1 MNFFSK
7 ACGVCFFCWL
17 GLICCSS
24 LAQAQLQTDS
34 IVITSRGIGTDPA
47 SAKNDAL
54 INAMQQTV
62 GSFIDGETIIENDQ
76 IIKDKIL
83 SVSDGFVERYE
94 TIVEPTKRDDGL
106 YETQIKAVVKR
117 GSVLARLKEYKVLK
131 SDVSGKDVAAE
142 LITKIANIEQGE
154 QLLEKNLNGLLE
166 KLLVARLVDKDGK
179 AGDNVRPNTKILP
192 DRSIECTWNIEV
204 YFDLTQFYQQ
214 VSPQLEK
221 VLEAVASDSSGT
233 AICIGKKSKIL
244 WPLTKYPVL
253 DLVDWQAKVPE
264 PISEEAQVRLGLSIG
279 RDKFGQNERF
289 RIFSLDWNSYGRLL
303 LNLLKSTQMVDL
315 TFYALDSSGGVIHEG
330 RVRISHDESG
340 KFQHNFLGGFEK
352 GDYDKNLF
360 LSGSSRLPVLLLS
373 PRFSL
378 REHYGEFTN
387 GRYFIDY
394 ETYAN
399 SRRINY
405 TDTICISYVVT
416 MEQDDIERISS
427 VRFRFEK

>member
-253 DLVDWQAKVPE
+253 DLVDWQANVPE
-264 PISEEAQVRLGLSIG
+264 PISDEEQVRLGLSIG
-279 RDKFGQNERF
+279 RDKFGENERF
-289 RIFSLDWNSYGRLL
+289 RIFSLNANSYGRLL
-303 LNLLKSTQMVDL
+303 LMNHFSNRVEL
-315 TFYALDSSGGVIHEG
+315 TFYALDSSGGIIHEA
-330 RVRISHDESG
+330 RVPIKGDVSRRARGYLPEFLSHYEP
-340 KFQHNFLGGFEK
+340 FEK
-352 GDYDKNLF
+352 KGMF
-360 LSGSSRLPVLLLS
+360 SRPVLLLS
-373 PRFSL
+373 PRFS
-378 REHYGEFTN
+378 EHSPGQVV
-387 GRYFIDY
+387 IDD
-394 ETYAN
+394 TPLPMPKHN
-399 SRRINY
+399 RGWGY
-405 TDTICISYVVT
+405 TDTLLIPYVVT